1 MNEYKNYIRKSIE
14 KGQLISWEE
23 LYTGHLENPLESI
36 DENEVLHLR
45 RWHALLFQQTF
56 LDNIPDST
64 EEIFFH
70 NESFSLI
77 KNAKESSEF
86 LHDLHENDFQVVLSI
101 IALQNN
107 ISWNIKNPFVS
118 FYCKIQQINFRVSL
132 TDGSLTDSNKSKA
145 FFRVLNQTPF
155 CLEKY
160 DHSKK
165 LETLILEKKNV
176 LIAGATGSG
185 KTTLINSM
193 LTKTTIDDHLLIL
206 EDTKELI
213 SPHENVTRLLST
225 DRETGSLN
233 SLLTH
238 GLRMSPD
245 RIILG
250 EMRSKE
256 VTTFIQAMNTGHR
269 GMLTTI
275 HSNSANDALHRAT
288 LLFLLYGDS
297 NLPYELILK
306 LICQSIDYVIY
317 IEDKKIKEII
327 DVFGSEK
334 HQVFYEEIA
343 SSDYVASKAL

>member
-1 MNEYKNYIRKSIE
+1 MNKYKDYIRRSIE
-14 KGQLISWEE
+14 KGQLISWDE
-23 LYTGHLENPLESI
+23 LYTSHLEAPLEVI
-36 DENEVLHLR
+36 DDNEVLHLK

-56 LDNIPDST
+56 LDNIPETT

-70 NESFSLI
+70 NENFSLI
-77 KNAKESSEF
+77 KSAKESTEF
-86 LHDLHENDFQVVLSI
+86 LHDLHEADFQVVLSI
-101 IALQNN
+101 IALQNS
-107 ISWNIKNPFVS
+107 ISWNIQNPFAS
-118 FYCKIQQINFRVSL
+118 FYCKIQKINFRVSL
-132 TDGSLTDSNKSKA
+132 TDGSLTESNKSKA
-145 FFRVLNQTPF
+145 FFRVLNQTPL
-155 CLEKY
+155 CLKKYDYSDKLEK
-160 DHSKK
+160 
-165 LETLILEKKNV
+165 LIVERKNV

-185 KTTLINSM
+185 KTTLINSL
-193 LTKTTIDDHLLIL
+193 LTKTTLDDHLLIL

-225 DRETGSLN
+225 ERDTGSLD

-256 VTTFIQAMNTGHR
+256 VTTFIQAMNTGHS

-288 LLFLLYGDS
+288 LLFLLHGDS

-306 LICQSIDYVIY
+306 LICQSIDYVIF
-317 IEDKKIKEII
+317 IEKKKVKEII
-327 DVFGSEK
+327 EVFGSEK
-334 HQVFYEEIA
+334 HQVFYEELS
-343 SSDYVASKAL
+343 SSDYTIPKAL